1 MRKRTIKITPPDPP
15 FGLDMPFDEA
25 LKRFI
30 GTDPNEVETNI
41 KRAKKK
47 KPPGNKAK
55 PKSPG
60 GNQSETVVSLR
71 SRRVRKRNTG
81 L

>member
-1 MRKRTIKITPPDPP
+1 MRKIKSTPPEPP

-30 GTDPNEVETNI
+30 GTDPKEVEANVI
-41 KRAKKK
+41 RAKQK
-47 KPPGNKAK
+47 KPPGSKK
-55 PKSPG
+55 KREPSG
-60 GNQSETVVSLR
+60 GPDQSDTVVSLR

>member
-1 MRKRTIKITPPDPP
+1 MRKIKSTPPEPP
-15 FGLDMPFDEA
+15 LGLDMPFDEA

-30 GTDPNEVETNI
+30 GADPKEIEASI
-41 KRAKKK
+41 GRAKKK
-47 KPPGNKAK
+47 KPPGDKAK

-60 GNQSETVVSLR
+60 GTVVSLR

>member
-1 MRKRTIKITPPDPP
+1 MRKIKSTPPAPA

-30 GTDPNEVETNI
+30 GTDRKEVEESI
-41 KRAKKK
+41 GRAKKK
-47 KPPGNKAK
+47 KPPGSKTRK
-55 PKSPG
+55 PSG
-60 GNQSETVVSLR
+60 GSDQSENVTSLR
-71 SRRVRKRNTG
+71 SRRIRKRNTG